1 MWIRYLVLVAWLFP
15 MLGIASQ
22 DTLRLSMRE
31 ADSLMIGRS
40 LLLVAEHFRIDQ
52 AEAERIQA
60 KLFHNPQFSSEWVVY
75 PLSPVIDPGPN
86 GQKVLAVEQLFR
98 IAGQR
103 SLAVRSAEQQ
113 KRVSEAEYAELVAAL
128 RLRLHSNAYGQYYAQ
143 RSITAIASQLA
154 LLKKLQ
160 DSYGV
165 QYENGNVS
173 LKEATRLRTAF
184 FALNEQRM
192 ELQRQLNAIQ
202 QELRQLLADPRVLL
216 ITPSPAELVLP
227 SAPSMPSD
235 SLIALAKKNRPILHA
250 VNAAKEAAELDLK
263 LQRRMA
269 VPDLAIGAAYDHRDG
284 IFPRQPAVTLGFSVP
299 LFDRNQGS
307 IRRAEASL
315 GQVKA
320 TAEGTELAV
329 QSEVLHALE
338 NIRVLQNHYSD
349 ISPGLEEQ
357 LDELSENLVENYV
370 KSNIKLLEF
379 TDLFGSYNSTIIA
392 LNQLKADLQN
402 AYEEL
407 EFVTGQRLFDR

>member
-31 ADSLMIGRS
+31 ADSLLIGRS

-60 KLFHNPQFSSEWVVY
+60 KLFHNPQFNSEWVVY
-75 PLSPVIDPGPN
+75 PSSPVIDPGPN

-165 QYENGNVS
+165 QYEKGNVS

-216 ITPSPAELVLP
+216 ITPSPAELMLP

-235 SLIALAKKNRPILHA
+235 SLIALAKKNRPIVHA

-269 VPDLAIGAAYDHRDG
+269 IPDLAIGATYDHLDG
-284 IFPRQPAVTLGFSVP
+284 VFPRQPAVTLGFSIP
-299 LFDRNQGS
+299 LFDRNQGR
-307 IRRAEASL
+307 IRWAEASL
-315 GQVKA
+315 GQAKA
-320 TAEGTELAV
+320 TAEGMEVAV
-329 QSEVLHALE
+329 QSEVLFALE
-338 NIRVLQNHYSD
+338 NLRVLKDQYND
-349 ISPGLEEQ
+349 ISTGLEEQ
-357 LDELSENLVENYV
+357 LDELSESLVENYV
-370 KSNIKLLEF
+370 RNNIRLLEF
-379 TDLFGSYNSTIIA
+379 TDLFGSYNTTMIA
-392 LNQLKADLQN
+392 LNRLQADLQI